1 MKRLQYRGYII
12 TEQNNVLLIYKDDRI
27 IKRIET
33 NWKSGLTQAKIEIDK
48 IIKRFGNWFFIK
60 ISRIENSKL
69 YGMRWLIKC

>member
-1 MKRLQYRGYII
+1 MIMKRLQYRGYII

-48 IIKRFGNWFFIK
+48 IIKRFGN
-60 ISRIENSKL
+60 
-69 YGMRWLIKC
+69 